1 MFDTLGAWQTIAAS
15 RCPGVDAKGG
25 ERGRGWRQGSR
36 VRSASG
42 ATQAPK
48 PDRRSRR
55 RHVHS
60 LWDAPA
66 VASASSRQHTL
77 LPVPPSYKSLR
88 VPHPMPSP
96 PASKHSSDRPSLVQT
111 PPGLFPAS
119 DTQLG
124 NTFCGDARS
133 RSAITV
139 SAALSVLD
147 PEQLEPFLIT
157 TTTFPLLPL
166 SQSTSYPLPGQ
177 QLGTVTVQLQRTS
190 HDPTIPI
197 LTRTS

>member
-1 MFDTLGAWQTIAAS
+1 MEAGEPWGAVFDPPAGQPRRQNQIAAAADGT
-15 RCPGVDAKGG
+15 CT
-25 ERGRGWRQGSR
+25 
-36 VRSASG
+36 ASG
-42 ATQAPK
+42 TP
-48 PDRRSRR
+48 PPSRPLHLDNTR
-55 RHVHS
+55 CCLS
-60 LWDAPA
+60 
-66 VASASSRQHTL
+66 
-77 LPVPPSYKSLR
+77 PPSYKSLR

-96 PASKHSSDRPSLVQT
+96 PAPKHSRDRPSLVQT
-111 PPGLFPAS
+111 PPGLCPAS

-124 NTFCGDARS
+124 NIFCGDARS